1 MPKHSLESH
10 TATFLHAI
18 YSPKGGIEGM
28 LVELDG
34 ERTQFAFKH
43 EPSLEEI
50 VAFAQEGD
58 LLDVEVE
65 RTDPGDKGDPAHP
78 VYRLAS
84 AALADAAPGH
94 DDAVQASTTGVVAR
108 LNYALHGEPN
118 GVVLDNGDFVHLRPP
133 GMHQAGLSVGDRVE
147 ARGPGRRLR
156 FGPGRVIEA
165 QVVNGLPVE
174 RAKPAGSPRH

>member
-1 MPKHSLESH
+1 MPKHALESH

-28 LVELDG
+28 LVELEG

-43 EPSLEEI
+43 EPGLEEI

-65 RTDPGDKGDPAHP
+65 RADAGGKGEPAHP

-84 AALADAAPGH
+84 VALAEPAPSRD
-94 DDAVQASTTGVVAR
+94 DDAEGRTRGLVAR
-108 LNYALHGEPN
+108 LNYALHGEAN
-118 GVVLDNGDFVHLRPP
+118 GVVLDNGDFVHLRPE
-133 GMHQAGLSVGDRVE
+133 GMHWLELTVGDLVE
-147 ARGPGRRLR
+147 ASGPARRLR
-156 FGPGRVIEA
+156 FGAGRVIEA
-165 QVVNGLPVE
+165 QVVNGQAIA
-174 RAKPAGSPRH
+174 RDKARKPARH